1 MQRVQ
6 FEYNN
11 NKSSMNIKFLNTIRR
26 CSKKKGLCGFFAC
39 FKYVWFTI
47 NLKKLRLA
55 LTKSEILK
63 LNKSPFLDTQLLL
76 LLIRAD
82 FTVLAP
88 CASQRENCLL
98 FSDVA
103 YTTRSSVTPRGAQT
117 GLHNYR
123 VTHHNINK
131 LYPAVDS
138 PTDTHV
144 L

>member
-1 MQRVQ
+1 ML
-6 FEYNN
+6 
-11 NKSSMNIKFLNTIRR
+11 NKSSFLATE
-26 CSKKKGLCGFFAC
+26 LM
-39 FKYVWFTI
+39 
-47 NLKKLRLA
+47 
-55 LTKSEILK
+55 
-63 LNKSPFLDTQLLL
+63 L

-123 VTHHNINK
+123 MTHHNINK
-131 LYPAVDS
+131 LYPAADS
-138 PTDTHV
+138 PTDTHMYCSRAPTQAGGRACGGCGRSKRLAQLPDDEV
-144 L
+144 SGY

>member
-1 MQRVQ
+1 ML
-6 FEYNN
+6 
-11 NKSSMNIKFLNTIRR
+11 NKSSFLATE
-26 CSKKKGLCGFFAC
+26 LM
-39 FKYVWFTI
+39 
-47 NLKKLRLA
+47 
-55 LTKSEILK
+55 
-63 LNKSPFLDTQLLL
+63 L

-123 VTHHNINK
+123 MTHHNINK
-131 LYPAVDS
+131 LYPAADS
-138 PTDTHV
+138 PNRHTHV